1 MNDHETTV
9 AAMKEFVQDFVD
21 ERDWQQVHDP
31 ENLSTSMAI
40 EATCKFRGRQVP
52 GT

>member
-9 AAMKEFVQDFVD
+9 SAMKKFVQDFVA
-21 ERDWQQVHDP
+21 ERDWQQFHDP

-40 EATCKFRGRQVP
+40 EATVKLRGRQVP